1 MVLLSGIMLMA
12 CSADCTINLKQYYTY
27 GHYNM
32 VITKSYN
39 YKLKGKANPWSEDSK
54 LSDIAY
60 LLGLN

>member
-1 MVLLSGIMLMA
+1 MT
-12 CSADCTINLKQYYTY
+12 CSADCTINLKQDYKY

-54 LSDIAY
+54 LSDKAY